1 LGFARIVSP
10 FGMKYANP
18 LNVYLGGE
26 GRIIDMK
33 GIRPL
38 SMFLFCLLFSFGCMA
53 TKVVTTPVK
62 WTVKGAAKTT
72 KIVTKGAVKAGK
84 GAVGVV
90 AYPFKDDDPEY
101 RDDELE

>member
-1 LGFARIVSP
+1 
-10 FGMKYANP
+10 M
-18 LNVYLGGE
+18 NVYLGE
-26 GRIIDMK
+26 KKEIVDMK
-33 GIRPL
+33 CIRPF
-38 SMFLFCLLFSFGCMA
+38 SIFLFFLLFSFGCVA

-90 AYPFKDDDPEY
+90 TYPFKDDEPE
-101 RDDELE
+101 

>member
-1 LGFARIVSP
+1 
-10 FGMKYANP
+10 MKA
-18 LNVYLGGE
+18 
-26 GRIIDMK
+26 
-33 GIRPL
+33 IRPL
-38 SMFLFCLLFSFGCMA
+38 SIVLLYLLLSFGCVA

-90 AYPFKDDDPEY
+90 TYPFKDDEPEYGDNDPE
-101 RDDELE
+101 